1 MRLFLSASLAAKISA
16 ILFGASLLLGTDETR
31 GVLVLTR
38 LSFLPAD
45 ICSRRLN
52 LIVPL
57 AGFIDVAGPDL
68 IGWAAVTTSAML
80 VIGGRGGPG
89 GGPGGAPLAGGRDGG
104 KIMIGK

>member
-1 MRLFLSASLAAKISA
+1 
-16 ILFGASLLLGTDETR
+16 
-31 GVLVLTR
+31 
-38 LSFLPAD
+38 
-45 ICSRRLN
+45 
-52 LIVPL
+52 VPL